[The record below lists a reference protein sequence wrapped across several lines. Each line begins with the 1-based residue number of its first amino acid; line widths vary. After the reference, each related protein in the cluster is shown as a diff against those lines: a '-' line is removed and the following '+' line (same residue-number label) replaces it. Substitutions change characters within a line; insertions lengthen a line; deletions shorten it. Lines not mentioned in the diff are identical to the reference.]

1 LAGKSAYVL
10 ELSVR
15 APRSRWDQAHVTTE
29 PTELKATLEAFCGA
43 RGTLNAFHA
52 VFSGMNAGV
61 WVVQQ
66 GQLAVFVDA
75 TPFLRVDLGAGA
87 RTIAELWADERI
99 LASWGE
105 EIEDFDPWLS
115 NVALELFWDPIAEQL
130 PPLQGP
136 LLSATDQPQFIHYGA
151 FTAQANSTRLSAIN
165 PMKLGVLQ
173 LPALTR

>member
-1 LAGKSAYVL
+1 MKRSAYVL

-15 APRSRWDQAHVTTE
+15 APRSRWDTVHVTPE
-29 PTELKATLEAFCGA
+29 APELKTSLEAFCGA

-52 VFSGMNAGV
+52 VFSGMHAGV
-61 WVVQQ
+61 WVVQE
-66 GQLAVFVDA
+66 GKLAGFIDA
-75 TPFLRVDLGAGA
+75 APFLRVDLGAGA

-130 PPLQGP
+130 PPLQGA
-136 LLSATDQPQFIHYGA
+136 LLSAKDEPQFIEYGELSE
-151 FTAQANSTRLSAIN
+151 QALKTRLSAAN
-165 PMKLGVLQ
+165 PMKFGVTK
-173 LPALTR
+173 LPIAPR